1 MTNRKAPTMTTNER
15 FDFDQ
20 LAAARLRAGDADRER
35 TADELRRAHGD
46 GRIDSD
52 ELAERI
58 GRCYEARTFGDL
70 ERLTSDL
77 VAPERR
83 GSPQRFDRG
92 GRGHRHRLRI
102 ALAAI
107 AALWLLSVASGAAA
121 GHAHP
126 HPHVFAILLVLAFAF
141 LVTRLVRA
149 VRA

>member
-92 GRGHRHRLRI
+92 GHRHRLRI

-107 AALWLLSVASGAAA
+107 AALWLLSVASGVAA

-126 HPHVFAILLVLAFAF
+126 HPPVFPILLVLAFAF

>member
-1 MTNRKAPTMTTNER
+1 MTTNDS
-15 FDFDQ
+15 FNSDL
-20 LAAARLRAGDADRER
+20 LAAARRRAGDADRER
-35 TADELRRAHGD
+35 TADELRRAHSD

-58 GRCYEARTFGDL
+58 GRCYESKTFGEL
-70 ERLTSDL
+70 QRLTADL
-77 VAPERR
+77 LGPERR
-83 GSPQRFDRG
+83 GSLQRFDHG
-92 GRGHRHRLRI
+92 GRHPRHRLRI

-107 AALWLLSVASGAAA
+107 AAVWVLAVASGAAG

-126 HPHVFAILLVLAFAF
+126 HPPGFGFLLVLAFAF

>member
-1 MTNRKAPTMTTNER
+1 MTNRKAPTMTTNDP
-15 FDFDQ
+15 FNSDL

-35 TADELRRAHGD
+35 TADELRRAHAD

-58 GRCYEARTFGDL
+58 GRCYESKTFGEL
-70 ERLTSDL
+70 QRLTADL
-77 VAPERR
+77 LGPERR
-83 GSPQRFDRG
+83 GSLQRFDHG
-92 GRGHRHRLRI
+92 GRHPRHRLRI

-107 AALWLLSVASGAAA
+107 AAVWVLAVVSGAAA

-126 HPHVFAILLVLAFAF
+126 HPHVFGFLLVLAFAF